1 MKLKFIVGGL
11 LCVAASLAHA
21 KDVQLSQKGSL
32 TEMEAVACGTQEKRG
47 ERGLKA
53 VMLGDDSS
61 QKNAHPLLCQEY
73 VLQSDSM
80 EYRIRVKDEKHAV
93 LLPVGD
99 SAEFQ
104 LKKDYM
110 LLRAPQVD
118 NKIREYFVMSMKP
131 RSHKEQQKTMTKT
144 GQ

>member
-1 MKLKFIVGGL
+1 MKLKFMVAAT
-11 LCVAASLAHA
+11 LCLAASLAHA

-32 TEMEAVACGTQEKRG
+32 TEMEAVACGTQEKGGDGR
-47 ERGLKA
+47 LKA
-53 VMLGDDSS
+53 AVLGTDSS
-61 QKNAHPLLCQEY
+61 QKNERPLLCQEY

-93 LLPVGD
+93 LLPVGQ

-110 LLRAPQVD
+110 LLRVPQLD

-131 RSHKEQQKTMTKT
+131 RGHKEQEKTTAKAEE
-144 GQ
+144 